1 MGRQMN
7 TETKI
12 KKEYPKKDLHWKTD
26 DISARRQTENGY

>member
-1 MGRQMN
+1 MGRYMN

-12 KKEYPKKDLHWKTD
+12 KEYPKKDLHWKTD